1 MGNQRAV
8 AAQLHIHPQPVRY
21 RLGRLRELFGPELDE
36 PGPRRRLFL
45 ALAWEDDEQAP
56 HQPA

>member
-1 MGNQRAV
+1 
-8 AAQLHIHPQPVRY
+8 LHIQTQTVRY
-21 RLGRLRELFGPELDE
+21 RLGRLHELFGPELDE

>member
-1 MGNQRAV
+1 
-8 AAQLHIHPQPVRY
+8 LHIHPRTVRY
-21 RLGRLRELFGPELDE
+21 RLGRLHELFGPELDE

-45 ALAWEDDEQAP
+45 ALTWEDDEQAP